1 MNDGDFIFPIYILE
15 YIRTGEIKN
24 MYFNLFDDLTKNKV
38 ENLFCDNKWKYLFNL
53 KLLNK

>member
-15 YIRTGEIKN
+15 YIRTGEINN